1 MIFRIHKNIKQ
12 FYYAYNALK
21 LLIPNFLYRKRL
33 AVKLTEYQSSD
44 REYINQ
50 RVRYYNRLE
59 EQVGLPEWVE
69 PTGSLKLGKKHN
81 TYFFD
86 SYAIARYFNPK
97 LKVHF
102 LFGDI
107 LHIPEVPSVVKSR
120 PIDKQ
125 NQNAVLMKLN
135 KVRHFIFTNDKN
147 RFEDKKNMLIGR
159 GGVGSHK
166 PKRVAFYNQYFDH
179 PMCDL
184 GQINKNTP
192 HDHWYKKKI
201 SIEAHL
207 KYKFV
212 LCLEG
217 IDVSTNLKWVMSS
230 NSIAVMP
237 KPTMETW
244 FMEGTLIPNYHYI
257 EIKEDYSDLEERLNY
272 YINHPDACLEIIKN
286 ANAYVS
292 QFKDLRRERL
302 ISLLVLERYF
312 KMTQQIKSSTV

>member
-1 MIFRIHKNIKQ
+1 MFRIHKNIKQ
-12 FYYAYNALK
+12 FYYAQNALK
-21 LLIPNFLYRKRL
+21 LLIPNRIYRMLLQK
-33 AVKLTEYQSSD
+33 KLHSIKSYD
-44 REYINQ
+44 WAYINH
-50 RVRYYNRLE
+50 RVNYYNRLNTPCD
-59 EQVGLPEWVE
+59 LPDSVRRIAD
-69 PTGSLKLGKKHN
+69 LKPGNKHN

-86 SYAIARYFNPK
+86 SYAIARYFNPN
-97 LKVHF
+97 LSVHF
-102 LFGDI
+102 LFGDV
-107 LHIPEVPSVVKSR
+107 LDVPDIPSIVKCR
-120 PIDKQ
+120 PISDN

-135 KVRHFIFTNDKN
+135 KVRHFTFTNDQN
-147 RFEDKKNMLIGR
+147 RFIDKKNMLIGR

-166 PKRVAFYNQYFDH
+166 PKRVVFYQQYFNH
-179 PMCDL
+179 PLCDL

-217 IDVSTNLKWVMSS
+217 VDVSTNLKWVMSS

-257 EIKEDYSDLEERLNY
+257 EIKDDYSDLEEKLNY
-272 YINHPDACLEIIKN
+272 YIKHPNACLEIIKN
-286 ANAYVS
+286 ANTYVN
-292 QFKDLRRERL
+292 QFKDLKRERL
-302 ISLLVLERYF
+302 ISLLVLEKYL
-312 KMTQQIKSSTV
+312 KQTKQLNSSTI

>member
-1 MIFRIHKNIKQ
+1 MIVRIHKNIKQ

-21 LLIPNFLYRKRL
+21 LLIPNFIYRKRL
-33 AVKLTEYQSSD
+33 AEKLKDLHTSD
-44 REYINQ
+44 KDYIQQ
-50 RVRYYNRLE
+50 RVRYYNKIA
-59 EQVGLPEWVE
+59 EQVVLPEWVR
-69 PTGSLKLGKKHN
+69 PTSALKLGKKHN

-86 SYAIARYFNPK
+86 SYAIARYFSLD

-107 LHIPEVPSVVKSR
+107 IDIPQIPSVVKSR
-120 PIDKQ
+120 PISNH
-125 NQNAVLMKLN
+125 NQNAVLLKLN
-135 KVRHFIFTNDKN
+135 KVRHFIFTKDKN

-166 PKRVAFYNQYFDH
+166 PKRVVFYEKYFNH
-179 PMCDL
+179 PLCDL

-192 HDHWYKKKI
+192 HDHWYKKKM

-230 NSIAVMP
+230 NSVAVMP

-244 FMEGTLIPNYHYI
+244 FMEGTLVPNFHYI

-272 YINHPDACLEIIKN
+272 YINHPHKCLEIIKN
-286 ANAYVS
+286 ANAYVD
-292 QFKDLRRERL
+292 QFKDVKRERL
-302 ISLLVLERYF
+302 ISLLVLEKYF
-312 KMTQQIKSSTV
+312 KKTQQIKSSAI